1 MLKRKTIKTITS
13 KKIKLVTLVVFLA
26 NSILF
31 AQGNHLKI
39 EINPFFKTKVLEK
52 NSWYV
57 SNNNDSLQF
66 SKIKFYLTDFKI
78 LTKEGKIKQLPNS
91 DFLVSIFNGESR
103 SILLENISYKTGDQ
117 LLFNIGVNEKM
128 NTLGVLSGSLDP
140 ANGMYW
146 SWQSGYINFKIEGK
160 SPSCSTRKNKFQ
172 FHIGG
177 YKKPFAATRFKSVT
191 IATAINNVL
200 IIDFDIAT
208 LFDSIDISNL
218 NQVMIPGKEAVEIA
232 DILPNLFS
240 LNE

>member
-1 MLKRKTIKTITS
+1 MLKSKTITTIRS
-13 KKIKLVTLVVFLA
+13 KKIKLVTLVVLFA

-31 AQGNHLKI
+31 AQENYLKI

-52 NSWYV
+52 KSWYV
-57 SNNNDSLQF
+57 SKNNDSLQF
-66 SKIKFYLTDFKI
+66 TKIKFYLTDFKI

-91 DFLVSIFNGESR
+91 DFLVGIFNGESK
-103 SILLENISYKTGDQ
+103 SILLENVSYKTGDQ

-128 NTLGVLSGSLDP
+128 NTSGALSGALDP

-177 YKKPFAATRFKSVT
+177 YKKPFAATRSKSVT
-191 IATAINNVL
+191 IANAINNVL

-232 DILPNLFS
+232 DILPDLFS